1 VLKVVGVLIATNGTF
16 HISKGKERVYKT
28 NVDAKAAEAGG
39 GGVETEYS
47 KGKDTN
53 LSTSASKPFVLA
65 YQLIQIKVNKDGSY
79 KEKNFNGFALFDD
92 SNKEK
97 ESWEITPCT
106 PESIL
111 V

>member
-1 VLKVVGVLIATNGTF
+1 MLKVVGVLVVTKGTF

-53 LSTSASKPFVLA
+53 LSSSASTPFVLA
-65 YQLIQIKVNKDGSY
+65 YQLVRIKVNKDDSY

-92 SNKEK
+92 SNKDK
-97 ESWEITPCT
+97 ESWEVTPCT
-106 PESIL
+106 PENIL